1 MTSNSSNLFP
11 LSFIA
16 LIGLLVIGSFGALT
30 GNGSSA
36 ALFDNIHWTAGSAA
50 GALLA
55 WRGYWVARD
64 GPGRGA
70 AGWFLAATVFQL
82 VGQLL
87 WDLQSWIGWLPF
99 PGPSDLFYLALGP
112 GLAVGMWRIGRDR
125 LPATVWQTA
134 RLDALV
140 TLVAVF
146 VGTLTLFLPRQGDY
160 SLFQILVLAAY
171 PLGLMAPG
179 CLGLILLLTLRAR
192 PDSRALLL
200 PLSSIAFAICW
211 MVWNLRFLANQTTD
225 GDWLNLAFSWVVL
238 LVGAGAGMHRL
249 KPVVEERWER
259 LCEGMLRLLPLLLVL
274 VAAGGIIPQCSRR
287 KSDDARR
294 RGARQCGRGGHGRA
308 APGPA
313 AAGARPLIATER
325 LLRQREAELEM
336 RVQERTRE
344 LALAT
349 DAAQA
354 ANKAKS
360 EFLANMSHEIRTP
373 LNSVIGHAYLALS
386 TVQDEQQRDHLTN
399 IQSSGGR
406 LLALIQDILD
416 MSKIEAGK
424 LDLEQVRFDFNAIAQ
439 VARSHVASLAEA
451 KQLSLE
457 LDIEPAAAQPLIG
470 DQLRLGQC

>member
-125 LPATVWQTA
+125 PPATVWQTA

-274 VAAGGIIPQCSRR
+274 VAAGGIILSNV
-287 KSDDARR
+287 
-294 RGARQCGRGGHGRA
+294 
-308 APGPA
+308 
-313 AAGARPLIATER
+313 AGANQTTRVVVALGSAVVVAMAALRQGLLLRERDQLIATER

-424 LDLEQVRFDFNAIAQ
+424 LDLEQVRFDFSLSRRWREATSRAWRRPSSCRWNSTSNQ
-439 VARSHVASLAEA
+439 RPRS
-451 KQLSLE
+451 
-457 LDIEPAAAQPLIG
+457 
-470 DQLRLGQC
+470 R